1 MISCPIVTWVSTFRA
16 FPIVI
21 TDYTED
27 IEVIFE
33 MHLVLFINPIKFERD
48 LAVMSETFG

>member
-1 MISCPIVTWVSTFRA
+1 MSYSYLGLYIQGISA
-16 FPIVI
+16 IVI

-48 LAVMSETFG
+48 LAVMSETFGL